1 MDLGL
6 KGRRALV
13 LGSTRGLGRAIAG
26 MLAAE
31 GATVAT
37 SGRRQADADAAAAE
51 IAARHGG
58 RAAGYALDLGDPAS
72 VAAAADRVLTDL
84 GGIDILVNNTGGPP
98 PTPLA
103 DVQPE
108 LWLRQFQVQ
117 FLSLSELTRKALV
130 GMRER
135 KWGRVLISLSSGAV
149 QPIPNLGMSNT
160 LRGALIPWAKTLS
173 NEVGADGVTVNL
185 ILPGRIHT
193 ERVDELDVSTSQRT
207 GKPVEQVRAES
218 RATIPLGR
226 YGTVE
231 EYASVAAFLVSERA
245 GYMTGCRVRV
255 DGGYIRGV

>member
-13 LGSTRGLGRAIAG
+13 LGSTRGLGRAIADV
-26 MLAAE
+26 LAGE
-31 GATVAT
+31 GAAVAT
-37 SGRRQADADAAAAE
+37 SGRKQADADAVAAALSGE
-51 IAARHGG
+51 HGVKS
-58 RAAGYALDLGDPAS
+58 AGYVLDLGNADS
-72 VAAAADRVLTDL
+72 VAAAMDRVLADF

-103 DVQPE
+103 EVSPE

-117 FLSLSELTRKALV
+117 FLSLSEITRRALV

-149 QPIPNLGMSNT
+149 QPIPNLGISNT
-160 LRGALIPWAKTLS
+160 LRGSLIPWAKTLS

-193 ERVDELDVSTSQRT
+193 ERVDELDVSTSKRL
-207 GKPVEQVRAES
+207 GKPVEQVVAES

-231 EYASVAAFLVSERA
+231 EYASVAAFLVSDRA
-245 GYMTGCRVRV
+245 GYMTGCQIRV

>member
-26 MLAAE
+26 VLAAE
-31 GATVAT
+31 GAVVAT
-37 SGRRQADADAAAAE
+37 SGRKQADADAAARE
-51 IAARHGG
+51 IGGGAR
-58 RAAGYALDLGDPAS
+58 GYALDLGDPAS
-72 VAAAADRVLTDL
+72 VAAAADRVIADL

-103 DVQPE
+103 DVQPD

-117 FLSLSELTRKALV
+117 FLSLSELTRKALT
-130 GMRER
+130 GMRQR

-193 ERVDELDVSTSQRT
+193 ERVDELDVSTSNRS
-207 GKPVEQVRAES
+207 GKSVEQVRADS

-231 EYASVAAFLVSERA
+231 EYASVAAFLVSDRA
-245 GYMTGCRVRV
+245 GYMTGCQIRV